1 MFASRRFLILEFSL
15 RSDSMAFA
23 VYTPGWPDCRS
34 EPSKM
39 DYLIY
44 TDAGFGF
51 IRLFIHLM
59 HSDSFRG
66 RIDSSRITRK
76 SG

>member
-23 VYTPGWPDCRS
+23 VYTLGWPDCRS

-44 TDAGFGF
+44 MDGGFGF
-51 IRLFIHLM
+51 IRLYIHLM
-59 HSDSFRG
+59 YSDSFRDELIRLG
-66 RIDSSRITRK
+66 
-76 SG
+76 